1 MRETGQDSASL
12 GIDTWG
18 VDFVLLDEK
27 DQVLGD
33 TVAYRDSRT
42 EGMDEEVYKLISP
55 EDLYART
62 GIQKQIFNTIYQLMA
77 VKKQHPEYLAQAKAM
92 LMIPDYFHFLLTG
105 KKVQEYT
112 EATTGQLI
120 NAKTN
125 DLGLRADRSAGI
137 SEGDF
142 PAHPDAGHRGG
153 RPVAGDRRGGRIF
166 LQGCAA
172 GHP

>member
-1 MRETGQDSASL
+1 M
-12 GIDTWG
+12 
-18 VDFVLLDEK
+18 LLDEK

-42 EGMDEEVYKLISP
+42 EGMDEGVYKLISP

-112 EATTGQLI
+112 E
-120 NAKTN
+120 
-125 DLGLRADRSAGI
+125 
-137 SEGDF
+137 
-142 PAHPDAGHRGG
+142 
-153 RPVAGDRRGGRIF
+153 RPQDS
-166 LQGCAA
+166 
-172 GHP
+172 